1 MSATVEKPD
10 SSAAAAA
17 LPAVQ
22 HKPVEC
28 SGDAAEALSVYRER
42 VRELK
47 TEQKC
52 KPDMIAY
59 KELRGKFVP
68 TRRHGEIPGVPVGL
82 CLEGKGEAAILGIHQ
97 SILSGIDSIKG
108 EPCYA
113 ISVQGRYTDN
123 EEADDG
129 TIYYTGE
136 GGQDKS
142 KKHVK
147 DQDWQNAANAS
158 LIASKESGTPIRVI
172 RRANKRYYYLGLYK
186 CHDFSYDKGKDGF
199 KVFRFELKPLFP
211 NQAAGLRSFPVDS
224 KHTRRSSS
232 SSLGTKHA
240 DKIPRKKQQPTKH
253 PAVRRLRNKPQRNL
267 EDLLMNNKP
276 QRNLEGHRMNNK
288 PRTTKKILLRTASYG
303 TTQKVV
309 RSSSTKRIPAKGW
322 PRGCVQRVSSRLL
335 SLW

>member
-253 PAVRRLRNKPQRNL
+253 PSSSSFAQQATAQPRRSSYEQ
-267 EDLLMNNKP
+267 
-276 QRNLEGHRMNNK
+276 QATAQ
-288 PRTTKKILLRTASYG
+288 PRRSSYEQQA
-303 TTQKVV
+303 TTQPRRSFYEQLATAQPR
-309 RSSSTKRIPAKGW
+309 RSSGPPQQTNSRQRLAQRMRSKGFK
-322 PRGCVQRVSSRLL
+322 
-335 SLW
+335 